1 MQHNTKQNTKV
12 KQNQTTQ
19 NKDEKQTTTTE
30 KNKTKV
36 SVNTYLLV
44 ESLSCPS
51 HWSTVCPGTQAF
63 ALSKNIYTT
72 LPY

>member
-1 MQHNTKQNTKV
+1 MDFPENTKV

-51 HWSTVCPGTQAF
+51 YWSTVCPGTQTF